1 MNILHVNT
9 LSSGGAF
16 TGAYRLHEALIA
28 NGVASNMLVRNP
40 LQGSVIE
47 SVRQYNHSFRK
58 ETLLNRIG
66 FKLGYPVTALQKKM
80 KTLKGR
86 KGNYEI
92 ISFPF
97 SNIDITQSEAYQDA
111 DIIHLHW
118 VGDFLDYKSFFSKN
132 KKPVVWTLRDMYP
145 LQGIFHVKRD
155 LERNSKDWAL
165 LNEKMIAYKKE
176 ILDKRSCSLSFVG
189 ISNFMTASAKESA
202 GIKANEYLTIHNCI
216 DTSMYAP
223 VNKEEAR
230 RRLNIAEDKL
240 VFCFV
245 ADYINAERKGFSELR
260 DAIEMLGERNIEF
273 LSVGH
278 QFMPFP
284 ITVRHRHLGSLDKNE
299 LCLVYSASDAFIFP
313 TKEEALGNVM
323 LEAMACGTPVIG
335 TPVGGLLDVIED
347 GFNGIFTEGT
357 SADDI
362 KNGIERFI
370 AMKDHFNSEKI
381 RANIAEKF
389 SPEKIAQQYMD
400 LYKKLLNA

>member
-97 SNIDITQSEAYQDA
+97 SNIDITESEAYQDA

-118 VGDFLDYKSFFSKN
+118 VGDYLDYERFFAKN
-132 KKPVVWTLRDMYP
+132 KKPVVWSIRDIYP
-145 LQGIFHVKRD
+145 LEGIFHLKNDLHKNPHLVGLNNQILEEKKRI
-155 LERNSKDWAL
+155 LAGRNCKLA
-165 LNEKMIAYKKE
+165 
-176 ILDKRSCSLSFVG
+176 FVG
-189 ISNFMTASAKESA
+189 ISHYMTELARKSNVCNADVFH
-202 GIKANEYLTIHNCI
+202 TINNCI
-216 DTSMYAP
+216 NTGEFKPYPKSR
-223 VNKEEAR
+223 AR
-230 RRLNIAEDKL
+230 EILNIEDGKL

-245 ADYINAERKGFSELR
+245 ADYVERDGKGLKELR
-260 DAIEMLGERNIEF
+260 DAIELLGERNIEF

-335 TPVGGLLDVIED
+335 TPVGGLPDVIED